1 MKSMR
6 KTDNIYQSGGKKK
19 KKKNNLINL
28 KTERI

>member
-19 KKKNNLINL
+19 KKNNLINL